1 MKVCIYC
8 YAQYRGRIC
17 PNCGSS
23 PHFKKGGT
31 RSVSI
36 KCRIW
41 WEESSQSYVVSCS
54 YKPGFVDSVKQ
65 LIPSG
70 SRTYDPNTKFWN
82 VTEQYGEFLRK
93 LAETAFG
100 VGCVSFTSRNVTQQA
115 GASSQQRAYSGST
128 NPLTSNGNATTEDCV
143 VAFMNLV
150 PYDAAKRAYL
160 LAAQSHHPDKGG
172 DAQKMS
178 RLNELWTRIEKE
190 FYKR

>member
-1 MKVCIYC
+1 MSI
-8 YAQYRGRIC
+8 
-17 PNCGSS
+17 
-23 PHFKKGGT
+23 
-31 RSVSI
+31 I

-54 YKPGFVDSVKQ
+54 FAPKFVESVKS

-70 SRTYDPNTKFWN
+70 SRTYDPTTKFWN

-100 VGCVSFTSRNVTQQA
+100 VGCVSFTSRNVTRQA
-115 GASSQQRAYSGST
+115 SQQSAYSRSSHST
-128 NPLTSNGNATTEDCV
+128 LTTNGQSSTEDAV

-150 PYDAAKRAYL
+150 PYDAAKRCFL
-160 LAAQSHHPDKGG
+160 LAAQTHHPDKGG

-178 RLNELWTRIEKE
+178 KLNELWSRIEKE